1 MCSKY
6 GTLQSCRLQMGTN
19 QQGIPISL
27 GKAQVAYTTNDEANV
42 AMNKLYFESALGDY
56 IEIDF
61 YKSRALRQ

>member
-6 GTLQSCRLQMGTN
+6 GTVQSCRIQMGTN
-19 QQGIPISL
+19 AMGQPISL
-27 GKAQVAYTTNDEANV
+27 GKAMVTYSTTDEANV
-42 AMNKLYFESALGDY
+42 AMNKLFFESALGDY